1 MYTSRINLLNLVPYF
16 SLFKNT
22 IIPTNDESSHRYYS
36 KMESIVRPLLF
47 IYSKTCSTRSKFNY
61 HSNYSPSSTIIYV
74 TRTLILKRRSAHRC
88 VLSRFDFKGVVP
100 QSIPYLL
107 VAIQN
112 HGRSK
117 ISPRSLEGKRG
128 TGRKRRRFLFHGS
141 RGCTPGSIFILV
153 VENFQGKRGWS
164 REI

>member
-1 MYTSRINLLNLVPYF
+1 MNLVPYF

-74 TRTLILKRRSAHRC
+74 TRTLILKRRSAHRFYLDSISK
-88 VLSRFDFKGVVP
+88 VSFPNQYPTSSSLFKTMDARRSLEDLSKGKGEEEEKEEDSCSTGP
-100 QSIPYLL
+100 AGALQDPFSFWS
-107 VAIQN
+107 
-112 HGRSK
+112 SK
-117 ISPRSLEGKRG
+117 ISRGNVAGLAKFEGRV
-128 TGRKRRRFLFHGS
+128 
-141 RGCTPGSIFILV
+141 SI
-153 VENFQGKRGWS
+153 
-164 REI
+164 